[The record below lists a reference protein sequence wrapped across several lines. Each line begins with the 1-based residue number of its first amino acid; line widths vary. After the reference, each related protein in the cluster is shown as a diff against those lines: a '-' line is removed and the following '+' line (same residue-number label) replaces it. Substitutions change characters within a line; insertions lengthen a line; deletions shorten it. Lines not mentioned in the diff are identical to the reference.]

1 MLKDAEEE
9 NLASS
14 SAEQCCWGYS
24 RYSTQGIFY
33 LFHPVSTISSI
44 LQWSGSSRGYMALFN
59 VIHSQPCRALKVDPE
74 TNELESAFAEALAA
88 CFAQRLEAVTRDNMS
103 GRLTRND

>member
-14 SAEQCCWGYS
+14 SAEQCWGYS

-44 LQWSGSSRGYMALFN
+44 LQWSGSSRRYYG

>member
-1 MLKDAEEE
+1 
-9 NLASS
+9 
-14 SAEQCCWGYS
+14 
-24 RYSTQGIFY
+24 
-33 LFHPVSTISSI
+33 
-44 LQWSGSSRGYMALFN
+44 
-59 VIHSQPCRALKVDPE
+59 LKVDPE